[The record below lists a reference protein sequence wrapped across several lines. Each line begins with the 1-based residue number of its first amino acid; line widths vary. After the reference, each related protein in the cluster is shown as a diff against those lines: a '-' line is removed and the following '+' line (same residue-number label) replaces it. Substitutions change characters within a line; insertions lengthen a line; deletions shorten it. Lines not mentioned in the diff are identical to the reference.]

1 MHLYS
6 SNGVTSPEC
15 FIWKIPIYPTGS
27 QSINDQ
33 YGIVLFVTHLL
44 CWHLARRRS
53 FEIWFT
59 NSCLILLVFRIGGI
73 KRRIYSDVIIGAMV
87 QITSLSIV
95 YSTVYSGTDQRKH
108 QSSPSPAFLRGIQ
121 WWPVNSP
128 HKCPVTRKCFH
139 FMTSSWNLPAIPGAL
154 WYCETHLLWIT

>member
-15 FIWKIPIYPTGS
+15 FNWKIPIYPTGS

-53 FEIWFT
+53 FEIWYT
-59 NSCLILLVFRIGGI
+59 NSCLILLVFRSGGV

-95 YSTVYSGTDQRKH
+95 YSTVYSGTDQWKH
-108 QSSPSPAFLRGIQ
+108 QSSRHRPSCGEFNGDRWIPRTNVQWRGN
-121 WWPVNSP
+121 V
-128 HKCPVTRKCFH
+128 FH
-139 FMTSSWNLPAIPGAL
+139 FMTSSWNIPAIPVAL